1 MFIFIFIFFLI
12 FKIEANHKKS
22 PEQRLAQK
30 ALAEALLNMI
40 HGSTKGV
47 ADPAEAAKILFET
60 DFSTFKGLDV
70 HELDKIF
77 VKIPNKH
84 VISKEQLLKS
94 GGLID
99 LLFAFKVNNT
109 KSEIRR
115 NIDMG
120 GLYVNSERK
129 GLEQIKAEDKS
140 MLEHYFL
147 GGKYL
152 VARIGKKNFAVIE
165 IN

>member
-1 MFIFIFIFFLI
+1 
-12 FKIEANHKKS
+12 
-22 PEQRLAQK
+22 
-30 ALAEALLNMI
+30 MI
-40 HGSTKGV
+40 
-47 ADPAEAAKILFET
+47 
-60 DFSTFKGLDV
+60 
-70 HELDKIF
+70 
-77 VKIPNKH
+77 
-84 VISKEQLLKS
+84 
-94 GGLID
+94 
-99 LLFAFKVNNT
+99 NNT

-129 GLEQIKAEDKS
+129 GLEQIKTEDKS